1 MCPYLHM
8 SICRHRG
15 VEYLDRPIAGGQ
27 FQNGKKGL
35 IVLAKLCK
43 APGRL
48 AIAGIS
54 RRTGKFTNMEYGR
67 SWNESNFWGAWLDL
81 QLLSFLLL
89 HHAFFAGQY
98 LWRLPS
104 LVAKSWDDQQA
115 RRRHFTTQHGY
126 GYSGNGKSW
135 KVSMFHRSITK
146 EKSTNLHPLIKGFS
160 VCCRFLMATSF
171 GNEKATN
178 ACDVCIFPAPLM
190 KIDESAPPIITNR
203 MEIWWNMV
211 IWCST
216 VMGTKSES
224 GTKSWEGND
233 IGYWNV

>member
-1 MCPYLHM
+1 MEKRASLSLQSY
-8 SICRHRG
+8 
-15 VEYLDRPIAGGQ
+15 
-27 FQNGKKGL
+27 
-35 IVLAKLCK
+35 AKLQGERRN
-43 APGRL
+43 P

-224 GTKSWEGND
+224 GTKSWGRKWHWLLKRLVY
-233 IGYWNV
+233 IYSHQWRVCRGL